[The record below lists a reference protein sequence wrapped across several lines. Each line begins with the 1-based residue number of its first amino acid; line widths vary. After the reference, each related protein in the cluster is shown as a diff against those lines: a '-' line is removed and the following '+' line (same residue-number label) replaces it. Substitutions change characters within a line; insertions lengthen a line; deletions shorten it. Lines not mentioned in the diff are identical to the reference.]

1 MKSAMKSN
9 PKAGIT
15 TTIPAEVLLA
25 AGIVPVDLNN
35 VYITYSERDN
45 LVASA
50 EARGFPPNVCT
61 WIKGIYAAAYSAE
74 VDFVVGVVRGDCSST
89 EKLLEIWNDD
99 GLSTVPF
106 AFPASPDPYML
117 HKEIAEFAGRVGA
130 SIDKA
135 EQVRQKLFPLRK
147 LLSRLDELT
156 WRDGKVFGHENHLWL
171 VSSSD
176 FNGSPEQYEKELGA
190 FLAEAERR
198 PSSSPAIPIG
208 YAGVPS
214 VLDDLHETVES
225 LGGRIVFNEVQ
236 RQFSMPGRFTSLAEQ
251 YAAYTYP
258 YDTFYRIRDIRREIE
273 RRGLKGVI
281 HYSQTFCHRQLESM
295 LFRKHLPVPVLT
307 IEADK
312 PGPVTGPLKTRLEAF
327 LEQLS
332 QT

>member
-1 MKSAMKSN
+1 METNK
-9 PKAGIT
+9 KAGIT

-25 AGIVPVDLNN
+25 AGIAPVDLNN
-35 VYITYSERDN
+35 VYITSSERDG

-61 WIKGIYAAAYSAE
+61 WIKGIYAAACRAN

-106 AFPASPDPYML
+106 SFPASPDTSLL
-117 HKEIAEFAGRVGA
+117 HKEIAEFAGRVGTT
-130 SIDKA
+130 IDKS
-135 EQVRQKLFPLRK
+135 EQVRQELLPLRS

-156 WRDGKVFGHENHLWL
+156 FRDNKVLGQENHLWL

-176 FNGSPEQYEKELGA
+176 FNGLPQQFEDDLVA

-198 PSSSPAIPIG
+198 PSSPPALPIG

-214 VLDDLHETVES
+214 VIDDLYETVEG

-236 RQFSMPGRFTSLAEQ
+236 RQFSMPGSFASLAEQ

-258 YDTFYRIRDIRREIE
+258 FDTFHRITDIRREIE
-273 RRGLKGVI
+273 RRGLKGII